1 MTLKEAAA
9 ELGLSVDTLRWQI
22 HNGKL
27 TASKIG
33 PLWVV
38 ARKEVERY
46 GRENRRQR

>member
-9 ELGLSVDTLRWQI
+9 ALGLSVDTLRWQI

-27 TASKIG
+27 NASKIG

-38 ARKEVERY
+38 ERAEVERY
-46 GRENRRQR
+46 GRENRRHR